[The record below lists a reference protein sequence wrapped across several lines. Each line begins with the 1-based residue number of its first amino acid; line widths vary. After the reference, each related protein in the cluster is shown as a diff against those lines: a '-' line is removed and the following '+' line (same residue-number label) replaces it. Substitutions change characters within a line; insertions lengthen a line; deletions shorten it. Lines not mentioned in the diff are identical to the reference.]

1 MSDRVTFRPFEPSD
15 LPALQAVRKA
25 AYAPVFQS
33 FRDIVGKDIAFVAFA
48 RADEEHAVYLESLC
62 EPQDGRH
69 LFVALVDEKIVGFC
83 TYALNREKRTGE
95 IGLNGVH
102 PDHAGRG
109 IGTKMYAFALDRM
122 KEAGIRVAEVG
133 AGGDPS
139 HAAARRAYEKVGFG
153 PRIPSVTLYKLV

>member
-1 MSDRVTFRPFEPSD
+1 MSDRVAFRPFELHD
-15 LPALQAVRKA
+15 VAAMQAVRKA

-33 FRDIVGKDIAFVAFA
+33 FRDIVGKEIAAVAFM
-48 RADEEHAVYLESLC
+48 RADEEHASYLESLC

-69 LFVALVDEKIVGFC
+69 LFVALVDGVIVGFC
-83 TYALNREKRTGE
+83 TYTVNREKRTGE

-122 KEAGIRVAEVG
+122 KENGILIAEVG
-133 AGGDPS
+133 TGGDPS

-153 PRIPSVTLYKLV
+153 PRIPSVSYYKLL

>member
-1 MSDRVTFRPFEPSD
+1 MTDNVTFRAFEPRD
-15 LPALQAVRKA
+15 LPAMQVVRKA

-33 FRDIVGKDIAFVAFA
+33 FRDIVGRDIAAVAFM
-48 RADEEHAVYLESLC
+48 RADEEHAAYLESLC

-69 LFVALVDEKIVGFC
+69 LFVALVESNIVGFC
-83 TYALNREKRTGE
+83 TYTLNREKRTGE

-109 IGTKMYAFALDRM
+109 IGTTMYAFVLDRM

-133 AGGDPS
+133 TGGDPS

-153 PRIPSVTLYKLV
+153 PRIPSVSYYKLL